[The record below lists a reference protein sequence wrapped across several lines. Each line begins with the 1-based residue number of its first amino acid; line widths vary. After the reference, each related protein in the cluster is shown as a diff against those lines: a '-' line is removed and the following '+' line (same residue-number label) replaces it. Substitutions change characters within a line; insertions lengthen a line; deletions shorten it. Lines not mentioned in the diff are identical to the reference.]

1 MLNRLTRRGVR
12 WTSVALISVLALL
25 AASCAEDDDS
35 DTMAAIDAAAG
46 AAAAA
51 QSGAAAAQSDAGAAM
66 SEAGTAR
73 AEASAADAEASAAAA
88 EASAATAAA
97 EAAAAEAAAAAA
109 LAAEAIASAEVA
121 RAAAEGN
128 QADLEAAEA
137 ALAAAQDA
145 AAAAQAEA
153 ASAQQEAAAAQ
164 AEAASAQAEAE
175 EARSAA
181 EAAAEEAAAAEAA
194 AEEAMA
200 AEAQSAI
207 GPDGLPAIGTPERC
221 EANRAAGK
229 LSFMTGF
236 DFAAAA
242 GIIDI
247 VVAEDAGFFDAMCLD
262 VEIQPGFAPGNSAAL
277 AAGTVQ
283 LGATATF
290 GELVRQ
296 NVAGDADIMAFAQ
309 LGHTAISQLLIS
321 PEAGVTDLTDL
332 EGMTVGI
339 KGDIPVA
346 IEAMM
351 AAAGLQ
357 RGTFTELLL
366 EGFNPVEHFALG
378 IDALPVYRS
387 NEPRWLD
394 LAGIDY
400 ITFDPLDYDVPAS
413 FAIYVTTRDF
423 YEQHPTVVEDFVRA
437 GLAGYYFAAAN
448 PETAI
453 DLAFE
458 RIEAAG
464 NNLFFAREH
473 ELFRWTTDQ
482 QIIEDVTPEGLA
494 IGQLNPSRLG
504 EEIQNLVN
512 LGVYDE
518 APDWES
524 MMDASLVP
532 KLYDGDQLIWV
543 PMN

>member
-1 MLNRLTRRGVR
+1 MRTHTTRRGIRRIFV
-12 WTSVALISVLALL
+12 SLLCVLALV
-25 AASCAEDDDS
+25 AAACAEEDDDS
-35 DTMAAIDAAAG
+35 DTMAAVDAAAAS
-46 AAAAA
+46 AAT
-51 QSGAAAAQSDAGAAM
+51 AQSDAGAALG
-66 SEAGTAR
+66 EAQAAR
-73 AEASAADAEASAAAA
+73 AEASAADAEAASAAAA
-88 EASAATAAA
+88 ADAAG
-97 EAAAAEAAAAAA
+97 AEAAAAAA
-109 LAAEAIASAEVA
+109 LAEEAIAAAEVA
-121 RAAAEGN
+121 KATAEGN
-128 QADLEAAEA
+128 QADVAAAEA
-137 ALAAAQDA
+137 ALEAAQEA

-153 ASAQQEAAAAQ
+153 ANAQAEAAAAQDEAAAAQ
-164 AEAASAQAEAE
+164 AEAANAQAEAE

-181 EAAAEEAAAAEAA
+181 QAAASEAAAAEAA
-194 AEEAMA
+194 AESAA
-200 AEAQSAI
+200 AESAMVA
-207 GPDGLPAIGTPERC
+207 DELPAFGTPERC

-229 LSFMTGF
+229 LTFMTGF

-247 VVAEDAGFFDAMCLD
+247 IVAEDEGFFDDMCLD

-321 PEAGVTDLTDL
+321 PDAGVTDLADL

-351 AAAGLQ
+351 AEAGLQ

-413 FAIYVTTRDF
+413 FAIYVTTRSF
-423 YEQHPTVVEDFVRA
+423 YEEHPTVVEDFVRA
-437 GLAGYYFAAAN
+437 GLRGYHFAVEN
-448 PETAI
+448 PEAAI
-453 DLAFE
+453 DHAFE

-473 ELFRWTTDQ
+473 ETFRMTTDQ
-482 QIIEDVTPEGLA
+482 EIIENVTPRGLA
-494 IGQLNPSRLG
+494 IGQLNPPRLG

-518 APDWES
+518 LPDWQS
-524 MMDASLVP
+524 MMDATLVP
-532 KLYDGDQLIWV
+532 RLYDGDQLIWAS
-543 PMN
+543 MN

>member
-1 MLNRLTRRGVR
+1 MFSRLTRRGIR
-12 WTSVALISVLALL
+12 WTSVALVSVLALV

-51 QSGAAAAQSDAGAAM
+51 QSGATAAQSDAGAAM
-66 SEAGTAR
+66 SEAETAR
-73 AEASAADAEASAAAA
+73 AEASAADAEAA
-88 EASAATAAA
+88 AATAAA
-97 EAAAAEAAAAAA
+97 EAAAAEASAAAA
-109 LAAEAIASAEVA
+109 LAGEAIAAADVA

-145 AAAAQAEA
+145 ASAAQAEA
-153 ASAQQEAAAAQ
+153 ASARQEAAAAQ
-164 AEAASAQAEAE
+164 EEASSAQAEAE

-181 EAAAEEAAAAEAA
+181 ETAAEEAAAAEAA
-194 AEEAMA
+194 AEEAA
-200 AEAQSAI
+200 AESAI
-207 GPDGLPAIGTPERC
+207 GPDGLPRIGTPERC
-221 EANRAAGK
+221 EANQAAGK

-242 GIIDI
+242 GIID
-247 VVAEDAGFFDAMCLD
+247 VLVAEDAGFFDAMCLD

-321 PEAGVTDLTDL
+321 PESGVTDLTDL

-351 AAAGLQ
+351 AAAGLE

-400 ITFDPLDYDVPAS
+400 VTFDPLDYDVPAS

-423 YEQHPTVVEDFVRA
+423 YEEHPTVVEDFVRA

-448 PETAI
+448 PEDAI
-453 DLAFE
+453 DLAFT

-482 QIIEDVTPEGLA
+482 QIIEEVTPAGLV
-494 IGQLNPSRLG
+494 IGQLNPPRLG

-512 LGVYDE
+512 LGIYDE
-518 APDWES
+518 TPDWES

>member
-1 MLNRLTRRGVR
+1 MRTHTARRCIRRIFV
-12 WTSVALISVLALL
+12 SLLCVLALV
-25 AASCAEDDDS
+25 AAACAAEDDDS
-35 DTMAAIDAAAG
+35 DAMAAVDAAAG

-51 QSGAAAAQSDAGAAM
+51 QSDAGTALG
-66 SEAGTAR
+66 EAQAAR
-73 AEASAADAEASAAAA
+73 AEASAADAEAAAAA
-88 EASAATAAA
+88 AAA
-97 EAAAAEAAAAAA
+97 DAAGAEAAAAAA
-109 LAAEAIASAEVA
+109 LAEEAIAAAEVA
-121 RAAAEGN
+121 KATAEGN
-128 QADLEAAEA
+128 QADVAAAEA
-137 ALAAAQDA
+137 ALEAAQEA

-153 ASAQQEAAAAQ
+153 ANAQAEAAAAQ
-164 AEAASAQAEAE
+164 EEAAAAQEEAANAQAEAE

-181 EAAAEEAAAAEAA
+181 QAAASEAAAAEAA
-194 AEEAMA
+194 A
-200 AEAQSAI
+200 AEAAM
-207 GPDGLPAIGTPERC
+207 GADGLPAFGTPERC

-229 LSFMTGF
+229 LNFMTGF

-242 GIIDI
+242 GIIEFI
-247 VVAEDAGFFDAMCLD
+247 VAEDEGFFDDMCLD

-296 NVAGDADIMAFAQ
+296 NVAGDADIVAFAQ

-321 PEAGVTDLTDL
+321 PDAGVTDLTDL

-339 KGDIPVA
+339 KGDIPIA

-351 AAAGLQ
+351 TAAGLQ

-413 FAIYVTTRDF
+413 FAIYVTTRSF
-423 YEQHPTVVEDFVRA
+423 YEEHPTVVEDFVRA
-437 GLAGYYFAAAN
+437 GLRGYHFAVEN
-448 PETAI
+448 PEAAI
-453 DLAFE
+453 EHAFT

-473 ELFRWTTDQ
+473 ETFRMTTDQ
-482 QIIEDVTPEGLA
+482 EIIENVTPRGLA
-494 IGQLNPSRLG
+494 IGQLNPPRLG

-518 APDWES
+518 LPDWQS
-524 MMDASLVP
+524 MMDATLVP
-532 KLYDGDQLIWV
+532 RLYDGDQLIWAS
-543 PMN
+543 MN

>member
-1 MLNRLTRRGVR
+1 MRSHTTRRGIWRIFV
-12 WTSVALISVLALL
+12 SLLGVLALV
-25 AASCAEDDDS
+25 AAACAEEDDDS
-35 DTMAAIDAAAG
+35 EAMAAVDAATG

-51 QSGAAAAQSDAGAAM
+51 QNDAGAALG
-66 SEAGTAR
+66 EAQAAR
-73 AEASAADAEASAAAA
+73 AEASAADAEAA
-88 EASAATAAA
+88 AATAAA
-97 EAAAAEAAAAAA
+97 DAAGAEAAAAAA
-109 LAAEAIASAEVA
+109 LAEEAIAAAEVA
-121 RAAAEGN
+121 KATAEGN
-128 QADLEAAEA
+128 QADVAAAEA
-137 ALAAAQDA
+137 ALEAAQEA

-153 ASAQQEAAAAQ
+153 ANAQAEAAAAQQEAAAAQ
-164 AEAASAQAEAE
+164 EEAANAQAEAE

-181 EAAAEEAAAAEAA
+181 QAAASEAAAAEAA
-194 AEEAMA
+194 A
-200 AEAQSAI
+200 AEAAMVA
-207 GPDGLPAIGTPERC
+207 DELPAFGTPERC
-221 EANRAAGK
+221 EANRAAGT
-229 LSFMTGF
+229 LTFMTGF

-242 GIIDI
+242 GIIDVI
-247 VVAEDAGFFDAMCLD
+247 VAEDEGFFDDMCLD

-296 NVAGDADIMAFAQ
+296 NVAGDADIVAFAQ

-321 PEAGVTDLTDL
+321 PDAGVTDLADL

-413 FAIYVTTRDF
+413 FAIYVTTRSF
-423 YEQHPTVVEDFVRA
+423 YEEHPTVVEDFVRA
-437 GLAGYYFAAAN
+437 GLRGYHFAVEN
-448 PETAI
+448 PEAAI
-453 DLAFE
+453 DHAFE

-464 NNLFFAREH
+464 NNLFFAKEH
-473 ELFRWTTDQ
+473 ETFRMTTDQ
-482 QIIEDVTPEGLA
+482 EIIENVTPRGLA
-494 IGQLNPSRLG
+494 IGQLNPPRLG

-518 APDWES
+518 LPDWQS
-524 MMDASLVP
+524 MMDATLVP
-532 KLYDGDQLIWV
+532 RLYDGDQLIWAS
-543 PMN
+543 MN

>member
-1 MLNRLTRRGVR
+1 MLTDMMRRRAR
-12 WTSVALISVLALL
+12 WISVSLLCVLALV
-25 AASCAEDDDS
+25 AAACAAEDDDS
-35 DTMAAIDAAAG
+35 AAIAAVDAAAG

-51 QSGAAAAQSDAGAAM
+51 QSEAGSAL
-66 SEAGTAR
+66 SEAETAR
-73 AEASAADAEASAAAA
+73 AEASAADA

-109 LAAEAIASAEVA
+109 LAEEAIAAAEVA
-121 RAAAEGN
+121 KATAEGN
-128 QADLEAAEA
+128 AADVAEAEA
-137 ALAAAQDA
+137 ALQAAQDA

-153 ASAQQEAAAAQ
+153 ASAQAEAAAAQ
-164 AEAASAQAEAE
+164 EEAASAQAEAE

-181 EAAAEEAAAAEAA
+181 ETAAEEAAAAEAA
-194 AEEAMA
+194 AAA
-200 AEAQSAI
+200 AEAEAAL
-207 GPDGLPAIGTPERC
+207 GPDGLPAFGTPERC

-229 LSFMTGF
+229 LNFMTGF

-242 GIIDI
+242 GIIEF
-247 VVAEDAGFFDAMCLD
+247 VVADAEGFFEDMCLD

-296 NVAGDADIMAFAQ
+296 NVAGDAEIMAFAQ
-309 LGHTAISQLLIS
+309 LGHTAISQLLVS

-351 AAAGLQ
+351 AEAGLM

-400 ITFDPLDYDVPAS
+400 ITFDPLDYNVPAS
-413 FAIYVTTRDF
+413 FAIYVTTRAF
-423 YEQHPTVVEDFVRA
+423 YEEHPTVVEDFVRA
-437 GLAGYYFAAAN
+437 GLRAYYFAAEN
-448 PETAI
+448 PEAAI
-453 DLAFE
+453 DHAFT

-473 ELFRWTTDQ
+473 ELYRWTTDQ
-482 QIIEDVTPEGLA
+482 QIIENVTPDGLV
-494 IGQLNPSRLG
+494 IGQLNVSRLG
-504 EEIQNLVN
+504 EEIQNLVD

-518 APDWES
+518 KPDWLS
-524 MMDASLVP
+524 MMDPDLVP
-532 KLYDGDQLIWV
+532 KLYEDGELIWAS
-543 PMN
+543 MN

>member
-1 MLNRLTRRGVR
+1 MLKRSIRRGVR
-12 WTSVALISVLALL
+12 WTTLSVVCVLALV
-25 AASCAEDDDS
+25 AASCAEDDDG
-35 DTMAAIDAAAG
+35 DTMAAVNAAAG
-46 AAAAA
+46 AAAT
-51 QSGAAAAQSDAGAAM
+51 AQSDAGAALSDAGAAL
-66 SEAGTAR
+66 SEAQTAR
-73 AEASAADAEASAAAA
+73 AEAAAADA

-97 EAAAAEAAAAAA
+97 EAAAAEAAAATAQ
-109 LAAEAIASAEVA
+109 AAEAIAAADVA

-137 ALAAAQDA
+137 ALAAAQEA
-145 AAAAQAEA
+145 ASAAQAEA
-153 ASAQQEAAAAQ
+153 ASARADAAAAQSEAAAAQ
-164 AEAASAQAEAE
+164 AEAED
-175 EARSAA
+175 ARSAA
-181 EAAAEEAAAAEAA
+181 QAAAEEAETAIAAAEAA
-194 AEEAMA
+194 EAA
-200 AEAQSAI
+200 SAL

-221 EANRAAGK
+221 EANRAAGS
-229 LSFMTGF
+229 LTFMTGF

-242 GIIDI
+242 GIIEI
-247 VVAEDAGFFDAMCLD
+247 IVAEDEGFFDAMCLD
-262 VEIQPGFAPGNSAAL
+262 VELQPGFAPGNSAAL

-321 PEAGVTDLTDL
+321 PESGVTDLTDL
-332 EGMTVGI
+332 EGKTVGI

-346 IEAMM
+346 VEAMM
-351 AAAGLQ
+351 AEAGLQ

-413 FAIYVTTRDF
+413 FAMYVTTRDF

-448 PETAI
+448 PEAAI
-453 DLAFE
+453 EHAFA

-464 NNLFFAREH
+464 NQMFLAREH

-482 QIIEDVTPEGLA
+482 QIIEDVTPAGLT
-494 IGQLNPSRLG
+494 IGQLNPPRLG

-518 APDWES
+518 APDWAS
-524 MMDASLVP
+524 MMDTSVVP

>member
-1 MLNRLTRRGVR
+1 MRYRLTRSGTR
-12 WTSVALISVLALL
+12 WTSVSLLCVLALV
-25 AASCAEDDDS
+25 AAACAEEDDDS
-35 DTMAAIDAAAG
+35 EAMAAVDAAAS
-46 AAAAA
+46 A
-51 QSGAAAAQSDAGAAM
+51 AAAAQSDAGTALN
-66 SEAGTAR
+66 EAQAAR
-73 AEASAADAEASAAAA
+73 AEATAADAEAAAAA
-88 EASAATAAA
+88 AAA
-97 EAAAAEAAAAAA
+97 DAAGAEAAAAAA
-109 LAAEAIASAEVA
+109 LAEEAIAAAEVA
-121 RAAAEGN
+121 KATAEGN
-128 QADLEAAEA
+128 QADVARAEA
-137 ALAAAQDA
+137 ALEAAQDA
-145 AAAAQAEA
+145 ASAAQAEA
-153 ASAQQEAAAAQ
+153 ASAQAEAAAAQ
-164 AEAASAQAEAE
+164 AEAASAQADAE

-181 EAAAEEAAAAEAA
+181 QEAAEEAAAAEAA
-194 AEEAMA
+194 A
-200 AEAQSAI
+200 AEAAAGPAM
-207 GPDGLPAIGTPERC
+207 GPDGLPAFGTPERC

-229 LSFMTGF
+229 LLFMTGF

-242 GIIDI
+242 GIIEI
-247 VVAEDAGFFDAMCLD
+247 VVAEDEGFFDDMCLD

-321 PEAGVTDLTDL
+321 PDAGITDLAEL
-332 EGMTVGI
+332 EGKTVGI

-413 FAIYVTTRDF
+413 FAIYVTTRSF
-423 YEQHPTVVEDFVRA
+423 YEEHPTVVEDFVRA
-437 GLAGYYFAAAN
+437 GLRGYQFAVDN

-453 DLAFE
+453 EHAFT

-464 NNLFFAREH
+464 NNLFFAKEH
-473 ELFRWTTDQ
+473 ETFRMTTDQ
-482 QIIEDVTPEGLA
+482 DIIENVTPEGLV
-494 IGQLNPSRLG
+494 IGQLNPPRLG

-518 APDWES
+518 LPDWES
-524 MMDASLVP
+524 MMDASVVP
-532 KLYDGDQLIWV
+532 KLYDGDELIWTS
-543 PMN
+543 MN